1 MCKTNAMKLRQAF
14 TLIELLVVIAII
26 AILAAIL
33 FPVFAQAKLAAKKTQ
48 DLSNV
53 KQIGTA
59 LMLYAQ
65 DYDDCSVVKD
75 EEEDYD
81 WFEPLQPYIKNRAVF
96 RTTAYRATEDEP
108 PTDYL
113 MNGVFA
119 HGISLTAVSAPAH
132 QIVFSTRRQDV
143 EDTDYHPWPGD
154 EISWDLPAAYVGDEG
169 NWFDERI
176 FQVAFNRGSNYGY
189 SDGHARFARF
199 EQTLQSGVLPY
210 PGQHNVD
217 RYIAEH
223 EH

>member
-1 MCKTNAMKLRQAF
+1 MLQKRAF

-75 EEEDYD
+75 EHEGYD
-81 WFEPLQPYIKNRAVF
+81 WFEPLQPYIKNEAVF
-96 RTTAYRATEDEP
+96 RTTAYRAADTEP

-119 HGISLTAVSAPAH
+119 HGISLTTVSAVAD
-132 QIVFSTRRQDV
+132 QIVFSIRKQEV
-143 EDTDYHPWPGD
+143 EDTDYHPWPED
-154 EISWDLPAAYVGDEG
+154 EISWDNPAAYAGEEG

-176 FQVAFNRGSNYGY
+176 FQTAFQRGSNYGY
-189 SDGHARFARF
+189 ADGHAKFSTF
-199 EQTLQSGVLPY
+199 EQTIQSAVLPY
-210 PGQHNVD
+210 PGKHNVD
-217 RYIAEH
+217 RIVAAHDH